1 MKKILIAVAGLTL
14 AALAFCAGCRVTML
28 SAVPVGEGRTLT
40 NETGYVISYRYGSL
54 WFNEFYS

>member
-1 MKKILIAVAGLTL
+1 MKRILIIAAMLIL

-28 SAVPVGEGRTLT
+28 CAVPVGEEYTLS

-54 WFNEFYS
+54 WFNELYT

>member
-1 MKKILIAVAGLTL
+1 MKKILIAAGLAL